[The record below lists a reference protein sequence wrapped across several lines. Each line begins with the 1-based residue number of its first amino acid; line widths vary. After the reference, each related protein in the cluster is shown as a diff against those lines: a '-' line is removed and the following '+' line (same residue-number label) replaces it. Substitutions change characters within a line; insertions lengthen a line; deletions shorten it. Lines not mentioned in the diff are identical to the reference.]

1 MGLSGTIQDT
11 ATPFLRHSHLDL
23 SPVFCRCK
31 EEARRA
37 CRAGKKQLV
46 SFPLSPAVV
55 CLCLGLAVGGGAPAV
70 QRGAWGTKGNVCRWS
85 RHHSLR
91 WSYHLRK
98 PCFPGPLARLT
109 KSPCPPGTE
118 VSQGQATDREA
129 HRGPPCQ
136 AGHCSRHPG
145 PDLCLPDR
153 PDGSHCP
160 SAPVSGWSLWH
171 TLLILPTVAVPFGRG
186 PGFFRVVL
194 GACFSC
200 WEVLASVNMG

>member
-1 MGLSGTIQDT
+1 MPS
-11 ATPFLRHSHLDL
+11 R
-23 SPVFCRCK
+23 K
-31 EEARRA
+31 EA
-37 CRAGKKQLV
+37 AGE
-46 SFPLSPAVV
+46 FPLVPCGCVPVPWAGSGRWCPSGSERS
-55 CLCLGLAVGGGAPAV
+55 LGHE
-70 QRGAWGTKGNVCRWS
+70 GNVCRWS